1 MSSFDAKSLYFFRK
15 SSLLALDDA
24 PEPLAAALSL
34 WRERGQA
41 GRPPTRRSILVTD
54 LPPKLVGNTHLID
67 VEYGEDGSAQF
78 RMRLYGT
85 AIPVQTPVRPEGKL
99 VTELGLG
106 EVYEAVFLA
115 DYHQVVESQAPCLH
129 LYEGMLD
136 DPDNGRPYIYK
147 RLILPLADEEGR
159 VVVLMVMSKTVVF

>member
-1 MSSFDAKSLYFFRK
+1 MSSFDAKAQYFFRK
-15 SSLLALDDA
+15 STPIALDDA

-34 WRERGQA
+34 WRARGQ
-41 GRPPTRRSILVTD
+41 GQVPTKRSIHVTD
-54 LPPKLVGNTHLID
+54 LPAKLVGNTHLID
-67 VEYGEDGSAQF
+67 VEYGAGDALQF

-85 AIPVQTPVRPEGKL
+85 AIPVQTPVKPEGRL

-106 EVYEAVFLA
+106 ALYEAVFLA
-115 DYHQVVESQAPCLH
+115 DYHQVVQSRFPCLH

-136 DPDNGRPYIYK
+136 HPDIGRPYTYT

-159 VVVLMVMSKTVVF
+159 VVLLMVMSKTLSS

>member
-1 MSSFDAKSLYFFRK
+1 MSSFDAKALYFFRK
-15 SSLLALDDA
+15 STPLVLDDA

-34 WRERGQA
+34 WRERGQ
-41 GRPPTRRSILVTD
+41 GHVPTRRSIPVTD
-54 LPPKLVGNTHLID
+54 LPAKLVGNTHLID
-67 VEYGEDGSAQF
+67 VEYGGAQGLQY

-85 AIPVQTPVRPEGKL
+85 AIPVQTPVRPEGRL

-106 EVYEAVFLA
+106 ELYETVFLA
-115 DYHQVVESQAPCLH
+115 DYDQAVQSRCPCLH

-136 DPDNGRPYIYK
+136 HPDSGRPYTYT

-159 VVVLMVMSKTVVF
+159 VVVLMVMSKTLSS